1 MTALAFGVLRVRIM
15 ARSVLR
21 LGLMRSMRTFSI
33 TAAKTTALQ
42 AQTRSVCHHSREDDP
57 PEAAGDYPLE
67 MDLTAVVLAW

>member
-1 MTALAFGVLRVRIM
+1 MTAPAFGVLRTMIM

-21 LGLMRSMRTFSI
+21 LGLMRSKRTFSI

-42 AQTRSVCHHSREDDP
+42 AQTRSVCHRSREDDP

-67 MDLTAVVLAW
+67 MDLAAVVLAW

>member
-1 MTALAFGVLRVRIM
+1 MTAPALGVLRTMIM

-21 LGLMRSMRTFSI
+21 LGLMRSKRTFSI

-57 PEAAGDYPLE
+57 PEAAGDYSLE
-67 MDLTAVVLAW
+67 TDLTAVVLAW

>member
-1 MTALAFGVLRVRIM
+1 MTAPVFGLLRVRIM

-21 LGLMRSMRTFSI
+21 LGLMRSMRTFFI

-42 AQTRSVCHHSREDDP
+42 TQTRSVCHRSREDDP

-67 MDLTAVVLAW
+67 MDLAAVVLAW